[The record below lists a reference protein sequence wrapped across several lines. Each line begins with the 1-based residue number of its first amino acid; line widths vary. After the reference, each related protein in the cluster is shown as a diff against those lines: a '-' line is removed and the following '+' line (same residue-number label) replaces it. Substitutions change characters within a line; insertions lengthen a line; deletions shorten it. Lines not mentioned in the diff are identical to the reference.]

1 MSKKIIYHNRL
12 QFTKRGDEIDIEQLE
27 PEKIYAVNY
36 CLKKETAEKRNTYQQ
51 QWGIIV
57 LNEDKEIVNSYN
69 VIEPDAISTKTVSLS
84 KNLHVFLPTRLEEIA
99 MSSSIAASHA
109 LDRNLELQADA
120 IRLTKKN
127 LELERTKERLRGEI
141 MELIKEKYERNWL
154 HVLKEKIRKWLS

>member
-1 MSKKIIYHNRL
+1 MSKKIIYHNRM

-69 VIEPDAISTKTVSLS
+69 VIEPDAISTKTGSLS

-109 LDRNLELQADA
+109 HE
-120 IRLTKKN
+120 KN
-127 LELERTKERLRGEI
+127 LELGRKVLCLVKKNDELLIDRDRLRQQI
-141 MELIKEKYERNWL
+141 AELLHEKYERNWF
-154 HVLKEKIRKWLS
+154 HVLKKKIRKWLS

>member
-1 MSKKIIYHNRL
+1 MSKKIIYHNRM

-69 VIEPDAISTKTVSLS
+69 VLEPDAISTKTGSLS

-99 MSSSIAASHA
+99 MSSSMAASHA
-109 LDRNLELQADA
+109 LEKNLDLEDEAL
-120 IRLTKKN
+120 RLTRKN
-127 LELERTKERLRGEI
+127 VELEVTKERLRQHI
-141 MELIKEKYERNWL
+141 AELLHEKYERNWF